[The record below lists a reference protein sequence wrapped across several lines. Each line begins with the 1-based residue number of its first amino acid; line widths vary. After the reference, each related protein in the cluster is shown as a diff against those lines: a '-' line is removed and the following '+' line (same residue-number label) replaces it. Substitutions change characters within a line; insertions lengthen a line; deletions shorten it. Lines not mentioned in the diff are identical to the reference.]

1 MSYAVELHNI
11 SKSYYKNG
19 KEIPAIKDI
28 DLKIEQGKIC
38 GIIGYS
44 GAGKSTLIRLLNLL
58 EKPTTGDVVVNGQ
71 HLTSLNETEL
81 RMARRDISMIFQHF
95 NLLWSRTVIDNIA
108 IPLELEG
115 QSKVAA
121 RQRAQELVELVGL
134 TGRENQYPS
143 ELSGGQKQ
151 RVGIAR
157 ALSTNPKVILAD
169 EATSALDPA
178 TTDQILDLLQK
189 INREFGITI
198 VLITHEMHVVKQI
211 CHQVAVLD
219 KGTIV
224 EEGEVGA
231 IFHRPQAEITKRF
244 LGQVDSD
251 ADEADILKYIKENYP
266 GGVVYNFRFFV
277 GNITAPII
285 TAMARKYTEAV
296 FHIIHVSTVQTQSGL
311 FINMVVQIIANDD
324 IRKNI
329 EDELIA
335 DNVTLEVL

>member
-1 MSYAVELHNI
+1 MNYAVELKNV
-11 SKSYYKNG
+11 SKSYYKDG
-19 KEIPAIKDI
+19 KEIPAIQDI
-28 DLKIEQGKIC
+28 NLHVKAGSIC

-58 EKPTTGDVVVNGQ
+58 EKPTSGDVVVNGQ
-71 HLTSLNETEL
+71 KLTELNENDL
-81 RMARRDISMIFQHF
+81 RMARRNISMIFQHF

-108 IPLELEG
+108 LPLELEG
-115 QSKVAA
+115 KTKVEA
-121 RQRAQELVELVGL
+121 RKKAQELIELVGL
-134 TGRENQYPS
+134 EGRENQYPS

-178 TTDQILDLLQK
+178 TTDQILELLQK
-189 INREFGITI
+189 INREFGITV

-224 EEGEVGA
+224 EEGEVGP
-231 IFHRPQAEITKRF
+231 IFHKPQADITKRF

-251 ADEADILKYIKENYP
+251 QNEEDILKYVKDNYP
-266 GGVVYNFRFFV
+266 GGVIYNFRFFV
-277 GNITAPII
+277 GNITAPIV
-285 TAMARKYTEAV
+285 TTLARKYLDAT
-296 FHIIHVSTVQTQSGL
+296 FHIIHVSTIQTQSGL
-311 FINMVVQIIANDD
+311 FINMVVQIIANDATR
-324 IRKNI
+324 IAI
-329 EDELIA
+329 EKELKDE
-335 DNVTLEVL
+335 NVTLEVL

>member
-1 MSYAVELHNI
+1 MNYAVELTNV

-19 KEIPAIKDI
+19 KEIPAIRDI
-28 DLKIEQGKIC
+28 ELKIEEGSIC

-71 HLTSLNETEL
+71 NLSKLSENDL
-81 RMARRDISMIFQHF
+81 RIARRNISMIFQHF

-108 IPLELEG
+108 LPLELEG
-115 QSKVAA
+115 KSKKEA
-121 RQRAQELVELVGL
+121 RSRAQELIDLVGL
-134 TGRENQYPS
+134 QGRENQFPS

-178 TTDQILDLLQK
+178 TTDQILELLQK

-224 EEGEVGA
+224 ENGEVGP

-251 ADEADILKYIKENYP
+251 VDEKEILEYVKENYP
-266 GGVVYNFRFFV
+266 GGVVYNFRFFT
-277 GNITAPII
+277 GDITAPII
-285 TAMARKYTEAV
+285 TTMARKYTDAT

-311 FINMVVQIIANDD
+311 FINMVVQIIASEET
-324 IRKNI
+324 RKHI
-329 EDELIA
+329 EEELRA
-335 DNVTLEVL
+335 DQVTLEVL

>member
-1 MSYAVELHNI
+1 MTYAVELHNV
-11 SKSYYKNG
+11 SKSYYKDG
-19 KEIPAIKDI
+19 KEVPAIQDI
-28 DLKIEQGKIC
+28 ELKIEKGNIC

-71 HLTSLNETEL
+71 RLTDLNEYEL

-95 NLLWSRTVIDNIA
+95 NLLWSRTVIDNISL
-108 IPLELEG
+108 PLELEG
-115 QSKVAA
+115 KSKKEA
-121 RQRAQELVELVGL
+121 RARAQELIELVGL
-134 TGRENQYPS
+134 EGRENQFPS

-157 ALSTNPKVILAD
+157 ALSTNPQVILAD

-178 TTDQILDLLQK
+178 TTDQILELLQK

-224 EEGEVGA
+224 EEGEVGP
-231 IFHRPQAEITKRF
+231 IFHRPQADITKRF

-251 ADEADILKYIKENYP
+251 VDEEEILRYVKEQYP
-266 GGVVYNFRFFV
+266 GGTVYNFRFFV

-285 TAMARKYTEAV
+285 TTMARKYTDAM
-296 FHIIHVSTVQTQSGL
+296 FHILHVSTVQTQSGL
-311 FINMVVQIIANDD
+311 FINMVVQIIAEEH
-324 IRKNI
+324 IRKQI
-329 EDELIA
+329 EAELIA
-335 DNVTLEVL
+335 DQVTLEVL

>member
-1 MSYAVELHNI
+1 MSYAVELTNI
-11 SKSYYKNG
+11 SKSYFKDG
-19 KEIPAIKDI
+19 KEISAIKDI

-71 HLTSLNETEL
+71 NLISLNETEL
-81 RMARRDISMIFQHF
+81 RMARRNISMIFQHF

-108 IPLELEG
+108 MPLELEG
-115 QSKVAA
+115 KSKSEA
-121 RQRAQELVELVGL
+121 RKRAQELVELVGL
-134 TGRENQYPS
+134 NGRENQYPS

-224 EEGEVGA
+224 EEGEVGL

-251 ADEADILKYIKENYP
+251 TDEADVLQYVKENYP

-285 TAMARKYTEAV
+285 TTMARKYIDAT
-296 FHIIHVSTVQTQSGL
+296 FHIIHVSTIQTQSGL
-311 FINMVVQIIANDD
+311 FINMIVQIIASDAV
-324 IRKNI
+324 RTQI
-329 EDELIA
+329 ENELIA

>member
-1 MSYAVELHNI
+1 MKNAVELHNV

-19 KEIPAIKDI
+19 KEIPAIQDI
-28 DLKIEQGKIC
+28 NLTIEEGSIC

-58 EKPTTGDVVVNGQ
+58 EKPTSGDVVVNGQ
-71 HLTSLNETEL
+71 KLTELGEKEL
-81 RMARRDISMIFQHF
+81 RMARRNISMIFQHF

-108 IPLELEG
+108 LPLELEG
-115 QSKVAA
+115 KGKSEA
-121 RQRAQELVELVGL
+121 RKRAQELIELVGL
-134 TGRENQYPS
+134 EGRENQYPS

-178 TTDQILDLLQK
+178 TTDQILELLQK

-198 VLITHEMHVVKQI
+198 VVITHEMHVVKQI

-224 EEGEVGA
+224 EEGEVGP
-231 IFHRPQAEITKRF
+231 IFHRPKAEITKRF
-244 LGQVDSD
+244 LGQVDAD
-251 ADEADILKYIKENYP
+251 KDEAEILKYIKENYT
-266 GGVVYNFRFFV
+266 GGTIYNFRFFV

-285 TAMARKYTEAV
+285 STMARKYLDAT
-296 FHIIHVSTVQTQSGL
+296 FHIIHVSTIQTQSGL
-311 FINMVVQIIANDD
+311 FINMVVQIIASDE
-324 IRKNI
+324 IKKQI
-329 EDELIA
+329 EDELKA
-335 DNVTLEVL
+335 DHVTLEVL

>member
-1 MSYAVELHNI
+1 MQYAVELHNV

-19 KEIPAIKDI
+19 REIPAIQDI
-28 DLKIEQGKIC
+28 QLQIEEGSIC

-58 EKPTTGDVVVNGQ
+58 EKPTTGDVIVNGQ
-71 HLTSLNETEL
+71 NLTELNEYDL
-81 RMARRDISMIFQHF
+81 RMARRNISMIFQHF

-108 IPLELEG
+108 LPLELEG
-115 QSKVAA
+115 KSKKEA
-121 RQRAQELVELVGL
+121 RQKAQELIELVGL
-134 TGRENQYPS
+134 EGRELQYPS

-178 TTDQILDLLQK
+178 TTDQILELLKK

-224 EEGEVGA
+224 EEGEVGP
-231 IFHRPQAEITKRF
+231 IFHRPQADITKRF

-251 ADEADILKYIKENYP
+251 KDEKDVLKYVKEHYP
-266 GGVVYNFRFFV
+266 GGVIYNFRFFV

-285 TAMARKYTEAV
+285 TAMARKYTDAT
-296 FHIIHVSTVQTQSGL
+296 FHIIHVSTIQTQSGL
-311 FINMVVQIIANDD
+311 FINMVVQIIASEEV
-324 IRKNI
+324 RKCI
-329 EDELIA
+329 EAELKA

>member
-1 MSYAVELHNI
+1 MKYAVELTNV

-19 KEIPAIKDI
+19 KEIPAIRDI
-28 DLKIEQGKIC
+28 ELKIEEGSIC

-71 HLTSLNETEL
+71 NLSKLSENDL
-81 RMARRDISMIFQHF
+81 RIARRNISMIFQHF

-108 IPLELEG
+108 LPLELEG
-115 QSKVAA
+115 KSKKEA
-121 RQRAQELVELVGL
+121 RLRAQELIDLVGL
-134 TGRENQYPS
+134 QGRENQFPS

-178 TTDQILDLLQK
+178 TTDQILELLQK

-224 EEGEVGA
+224 ENGEVGP

-251 ADEADILKYIKENYP
+251 VDEKEILEYVKENYP
-266 GGVVYNFRFFV
+266 GGVVYNFRFFT
-277 GNITAPII
+277 GDITAPII
-285 TAMARKYTEAV
+285 TTMARKYTDAT

-311 FINMVVQIIANDD
+311 FINMVVQIIASEET
-324 IRKNI
+324 RKHI
-329 EDELIA
+329 EEELRA
-335 DNVTLEVL
+335 DQVTLEVL

>member
-1 MSYAVELHNI
+1 MSYAVELTNI
-11 SKSYYKNG
+11 SKSYYKDG

-58 EKPTTGDVVVNGQ
+58 EKPTTGDVIVNGQ
-71 HLTSLNETEL
+71 NLTSLNETEL
-81 RMARRDISMIFQHF
+81 RMARRNISMIFQHF

-108 IPLELEG
+108 MPLELEG
-115 QSKVAA
+115 KSKKEA
-121 RQRAQELVELVGL
+121 RERAQELIELVGL
-134 TGRENQYPS
+134 NGRENQYPS

-224 EEGEVGA
+224 EEGEVGP

-251 ADEADILKYIKENYP
+251 TDEADILKYVKENYP

-285 TAMARKYTEAV
+285 TSMARKYTDAT

-311 FINMVVQIIANDD
+311 FINMVVQIIASDE
-324 IRKNI
+324 IRKQI
-329 EDELIA
+329 EAELIA
-335 DNVTLEVL
+335 DKVTLEVL

>member
-1 MSYAVELHNI
+1 MKNAVELRNV
-11 SKSYYKNG
+11 SKSYFKNG
-19 KEIPAIKDI
+19 KEIPAIQNINLDI
-28 DLKIEQGKIC
+28 KEGSIC

-58 EKPTTGDVVVNGQ
+58 EKPTAGDVIVSNQ
-71 HLTSLNETEL
+71 KLTSLNEQEL
-81 RMARRDISMIFQHF
+81 RMARRNISMIFQHF

-108 IPLELEG
+108 LPLELEG
-115 QSKVAA
+115 KSKTEA
-121 RQRAQELVELVGL
+121 RKRAQELVELVGL
-134 TGRENQYPS
+134 EGRETQYPS

-178 TTDQILDLLQK
+178 TTDQILELLQK
-189 INREFGITI
+189 INKEFGITI

-224 EEGEVGA
+224 EEGEVGPV
-231 IFHRPQAEITKRF
+231 FHRPQAEITKRF
-244 LGQVDSD
+244 LGQVD
-251 ADEADILKYIKENYP
+251 ANTDEADILKYVKETYQ
-266 GGVVYNFRFFV
+266 GGTIYNFRFFV

-285 TAMARKYTEAV
+285 STLSRKYLDAT
-296 FHIIHVSTVQTQSGL
+296 FHIIHVSTIQTQSGL
-311 FINMVVQIIANDD
+311 FINMVVQIIASDE
-324 IRKNI
+324 IKKQI

-335 DNVTLEVL
+335 DHVTLEVL